1 MIILPDTPP
10 TPTSAVSSELPS
22 HLTTSRAA
30 LSTNAANRNDLV
42 RYLVSLEEY
51 LDSVFSH
58 LAEKAGPEP
67 TLVAKLASSIP
78 VSASVPWE
86 NVAYSKKAFKSNEA
100 PWTLQNDIDV
110 AIAAVSLVYTALGSE
125 LSNELIET
133 DPSSES
139 TERTNEKWKKAI
151 NYYKKAISYASYGTG
166 CTRIGDEQALNPTI
180 FIFLSKIAAIGIQ
193 MSILSKSCWL
203 NRNTYNEYDTFKTE
217 NNGTLSRVAIYILE
231 ELRGAQSILNNLTA
245 NQQFNLNYT
254 NWKEYLTVIEKY
266 ATAYAGL
273 FLSIDYYQHDKIGQA
288 IGLVNFS
295 LLALQS
301 KKLADI
307 KPKKGKILT
316 RFKTKLSSHRN
327 DLYISNLESITTL
340 KVNKSVFKE
349 KSGIVLKDLSF
360 VFDLLIQLHL
370 KFTKENDNLKFDKVV
385 DWQDVNADSKWPLG
399 SKIPVSDIPVYVPEI
414 FARKEDLGE
423 RRGYY

>member
-1 MIILPDTPP
+1 MIILPNTPP
-10 TPTSAVSSELPS
+10 TPTSAVSSALPG
-22 HLTTSRAA
+22 LLAASRAA
-30 LSTNAANRNDLV
+30 LSTPAANRNDLV
-42 RYLVSLEEY
+42 RYLVALEEY
-51 LDSVFSH
+51 LDAAFGY
-58 LAEKAGPEP
+58 LAQTAGSLPHSIAE
-67 TLVAKLASSIP
+67 AAASITVSI
-78 VSASVPWE
+78 SVPWE
-86 NVAYSKKAFKSNEA
+86 NLNYSKKAFRANETT
-100 PWTLQNDIDV
+100 WTLQNDMDV

-133 DPSSES
+133 DPLAES
-139 TERTNEKWKKAI
+139 TADTNEKWKKAV
-151 NYYKKAISYASYGTG
+151 NYYKKAISYASYGIS
-166 CTRIGDEQALNPTI
+166 CERSGDGETLNPTL
-180 FIFLSKIAAIGIQ
+180 FIFLSKISAIGIQ

-203 NRNTYNEYDTFKTE
+203 NRNTYNEFETFKTE

-231 ELRGAQSILNNLTA
+231 ELRGAQSILNDLIA
-245 NQQFNLNYT
+245 NQQINLDYS
-254 NWKEYLTVIEKY
+254 NWREYLTVIEKY

-273 FLSIDYYQHDKIGQA
+273 FLSIDYYQHDKLGQA

-295 LLALQS
+295 LVTLQS
-301 KKLADI
+301 KRLDDI

-327 DLYISNLESITTL
+327 DLYIANLESITTL

-370 KFTKENDNLKFDKVV
+370 KFRKENDNLKFDKVV

-399 SKIPVSDIPVYVPEI
+399 SKIPVTDIPAYVPKV
-414 FARKEDLGE
+414 FAGSEDLGE
-423 RRGYY
+423 RRVYY